1 MENIKLQISDFLGFC
16 DMNGVE
22 ALSSEQIV
30 QLEEII
36 SKCNEGMN
44 SGETIVVDAIY
55 DTLVDILRQVKPDS
69 SVIAHIWEE
78 AGGVLDDTD
87 VLLKNNPMY
96 SIQTIKSF
104 ECKELQDYVAKL
116 PNQTFQAH
124 LSVKLNGHGIR
135 LIYSKGHFIKARS
148 RARSSQGRDLTK
160 QLITILIKS
169 NLLYIEDIAG
179 YDICEVRGEWLLP
192 MYNLEAA
199 RQFNPDIASAF
210 TGVSSMG
217 RDSASEEEW
226 GLLSFVAYEFLA
238 PGEAF
243 NTKEDEYNFLS
254 DLGFE
259 IPIFWLL
266 DDMHKDTLIEEL
278 KQQVEDC
285 EAEVTMPG
293 QEYEYYTDG
302 LVFSI
307 NNQALFKSLGDDGGH
322 YKFGNMALKVGY
334 WKQDMYTGYVQT
346 ILWMKGKTKLS
357 PVAIVAEE
365 PDIIES
371 DAYYVMSQKE
381 IPNYD
386 ELGVLT
392 ATGNKVRRV
401 PLYELANLVQLD
413 AYKGHVIYFRYGG
426 EAGVVPCFPDGTPLI
441 SGKVKEILTDEY
453 PDEMWI

>member
-16 DMNGVE
+16 DMNGTE
-22 ALSSEQIV
+22 ALNSEQIS
-30 QLEEII
+30 QLEELI

-55 DTLVDILRQVKPDS
+55 DTMVDILRKVKPDS
-69 SVIAHIWEE
+69 EVIAHIWEDS
-78 AGGVLDDTD
+78 GGVLDDTD
-87 VLLKNNPMY
+87 VLFKNNPMY

-104 ECKELQDYVAKL
+104 ECKELQDFVAKL

-135 LIYSKGHFIKARS
+135 LIYKNGNFIKARS

-160 QLITILIKS
+160 QLSVILKNS
-169 NLLYIEDIAG
+169 NLMYIDDIAG
-179 YDICEVRGEWLLP
+179 YDICEIRGEWLLP

-199 RQFNPDIASAF
+199 RQYNPSIASAF

-217 RDSASEEEW
+217 RDSASEAEW

-238 PGEAF
+238 ENESF

-259 IPIFWLL
+259 IPIFWIL
-266 DDMHKDTLIEEL
+266 DDMHRDTLIEEL
-278 KQQVEDC
+278 KTQVEDC

-307 NNQALFKSLGDDGGH
+307 NNQTLFKTLGDDGGH

-365 PDIIES
+365 PDLIDS
-371 DAYYVMSQKE
+371 DEYYVMSQKE
-381 IPNYD
+381 IPNYE

-401 PLYELANLVQLD
+401 PLYEAANLVQLD
-413 AYKGHVIYFRYGG
+413 AYKGRIIHFRYGG
-426 EAGVVPCFPDGTPLI
+426 EAGVVPVFPDGTPLI
-441 SGKVKEILTDEY
+441 SGKVKAILEDEY
-453 PDEMWI
+453 PDELWV

>member
-16 DMNGVE
+16 DMNGTE

-55 DTLVDILRQVKPDS
+55 DTLVDILRSVKPDS

-87 VLLKNNPMY
+87 VLFKNNPMY

-135 LIYSKGHFIKARS
+135 LIFSKGHFIKARS

-160 QLITILIKS
+160 QIATILKRN
-169 NLLYIEDIAG
+169 NLLYIEDIVG

-226 GLLSFVAYEFLA
+226 NLLSFVAYEFLA
-238 PGEAF
+238 PGEDF

-259 IPIFWLL
+259 TPIFWLL
-266 DDMHKDTLIEEL
+266 EDMHKDTLIEEL
-278 KQQVEDC
+278 KKQVEDC
-285 EAEVTMPG
+285 EAEVIMPG

-322 YKFGNMALKVGY
+322 YKFGNIALKVGY
-334 WKQDMYTGYVQT
+334 WKQDMYSGYVQT

-365 PDIIES
+365 PDLIES

-381 IPNYD
+381 IPNYN

-401 PLYELANLVQLD
+401 PLYEAANLVQLD
-413 AYKGHVIYFRYGG
+413 AYRGRMIYFRYGS
-426 EAGVVPCFPDGTPLI
+426 EASTVPCFADGTPLI
-441 SGKVKEILTDEY
+441 SGKVKLMLEDEY
-453 PDEMWI
+453 PDELWI